1 MKKFKSKETIV
12 TRRKDRSTSKTAITK
27 SEGEKTA
34 ATAGGASLWCV
45 LCVCDV
51 VHAVRVVVHACGGAS
66 LLCVL
71 GCMSVAVLCCGA

>member
-1 MKKFKSKETIV
+1 MV
-12 TRRKDRSTSKTAITK
+12 R
-27 SEGEKTA
+27 
-34 ATAGGASLWCV
+34 V
-45 LCVCDV
+45 VVCDV